1 MSATAKSKVVHE
13 NQLSFMSIFDAT
25 ESEYDLISADSEHNY
40 ELRFSSKMAYEIIR
54 DSIYIMTAYRST
66 GEQRVD
72 EIFWICSEENQE
84 DLCSFT
90 SCCKIAGLD
99 PFETRMEILHEWSSE
114 LAKQARLIACHHFT
128 APTNMEHVASQRIGY
143 EKYRKAFYH
152 TYPKEAAKPLK
163 NKPL

>member
-72 EIFWICSEENQE
+72 EILWICSEENQE

-99 PFETRMEILHEWSSE
+99 PFET
-114 LAKQARLIACHHFT
+114 
-128 APTNMEHVASQRIGY
+128 
-143 EKYRKAFYH
+143 
-152 TYPKEAAKPLK
+152 
-163 NKPL
+163 

>member
-72 EIFWICSEENQE
+72 EILWICSEENQE

-90 SCCKIAGLD
+90 SCCKIVSIPHNRA
-99 PFETRMEILHEWSSE
+99 IH
-114 LAKQARLIACHHFT
+114 I
-128 APTNMEHVASQRIGY
+128 
-143 EKYRKAFYH
+143 
-152 TYPKEAAKPLK
+152 
-163 NKPL
+163 

>member
-1 MSATAKSKVVHE
+1 
-13 NQLSFMSIFDAT
+13 
-25 ESEYDLISADSEHNY
+25 
-40 ELRFSSKMAYEIIR
+40 MAYEIIR

-72 EIFWICSEENQE
+72 EILWICSEENQE

-143 EKYRKAFYH
+143 ENTEKRFI
-152 TYPKEAAKPLK
+152 TLILK
-163 NKPL
+163 RLRSRLRINLCNNTNADFGQRFSCHAGD